1 MAQLI
6 NMINVNTAV
15 HSLVMNHLSLETR
28 RRSEATHCRTC
39 ATRPRNLMR
48 AQTLYY
54 EQCCALGFGMG
65 WDFWTLQ
72 GSLLSNPYTKSE
84 GGRPSH
90 PRILGKLPE
99 KGIPST
105 KYHLGSQ
112 HCVALKKWT
121 YGLRASQT
129 RVRNLR
135 AYLEKC
141 LNKCDVC
148 IGKTAQRLYRL

>member
-1 MAQLI
+1 MSY
-6 NMINVNTAV
+6 N
-15 HSLVMNHLSLETR
+15 
-28 RRSEATHCRTC
+28 
-39 ATRPRNLMR
+39 
-48 AQTLYY
+48 
-54 EQCCALGFGMG
+54 QCCALGSHFGIPTWDLGWDLGSQRGIPKMG

-112 HCVALKKWT
+112 MGSHRFLGSHMGYHLGSQHCCTDHKHTA
-121 YGLRASQT
+121 GLQADTHVVLRSATNIYSEYSSLSPIRA
-129 RVRNLR
+129 RDPGVEEVR
-135 AYLEKC
+135 YVKF
-141 LNKCDVC
+141 
-148 IGKTAQRLYRL
+148 GK